1 MLALV
6 TSLLPL
12 LAKGIPLAIQAI
24 DKLQIGEVWR
34 TLLKE
39 AVKNA
44 PALVGEAQKQHRIW
58 IDDEVAAVLKAA
70 KGDLLTDEERS
81 AFARAKIAASLRLAE
96 ELERGRRR

>member
-12 LAKGIPLAIQAI
+12 LAKGIPIALTAI
-24 DKLQIGEVWR
+24 DKLKIGEVWR

-39 AVKNA
+39 AVRNA
-44 PALVGEAQKQHRIW
+44 PAIVGEAQKQHKIW
-58 IDDEVAAVLKAA
+58 TDLEEAAVLRAA
-70 KGDLLTDEERS
+70 KGDLLSDEEAS

-96 ELERGRRR
+96 ELELGRR

>member
-44 PALVGEAQKQHRIW
+44 PAIVGAVQKQHRIW
-58 IDDEVAAVLKAA
+58 TDPEEAAVLKAA
-70 KGDLLTDEERS
+70 KGDLLTDEDKS
-81 AFARAKIAASLRLAE
+81 DFARAKIAAGLRLAE

>member
-12 LAKGIPLAIQAI
+12 LAKGIPIALTAI
-24 DKLQIGEVWR
+24 DKLKIGEVWR

-39 AVKNA
+39 AVRNA
-44 PALVGEAQKQHRIW
+44 PAIVGEAQKQHKIW
-58 IDDEVAAVLKAA
+58 TDPEEAAVLRAA
-70 KGDLLTDEERS
+70 KGDLLSDEEAS

-96 ELERGRRR
+96 ELERGRR